1 LAAPGPDTKA
11 SRVARFPH
19 LPTAGRYGAPGF
31 GCRAACAPDDT
42 LKSTTRSFA
51 ALRMT
56 ERKQPQI
63 LPLRD
68 AKRQDDNPFSV
79 LRGELPTQAKT
90 GLEWAPRKGHLA
102 VFVQG
107 AVPPQALGSW
117 AVGVRWMTASS
128 KHWESPGSMTTTGLP
143 AIWSQ
148 GLRRTWRVAVGTL

>member
-1 LAAPGPDTKA
+1 MVQSGHGQQRGILAAPGPDTKA
-11 SRVARFPH
+11 
-19 LPTAGRYGAPGF
+19 AGRYGAPGF

-42 LKSTTRSFA
+42 LKTTPRFFA

-90 GLEWAPRKGHLA
+90 GLEWATTNGPPRRVRSGG
-102 VFVQG
+102 G
-107 AVPPQALGSW
+107 ATAGSW
-117 AVGVRWMTASS
+117 ELG
-128 KHWESPGSMTTTGLP
+128 GG
-143 AIWSQ
+143 
-148 GLRRTWRVAVGTL
+148 G